1 MLSVLKICNC
11 KFLGEEFCVS
21 SVMNLAYETIFATF
35 TGKGKLEHGTSD
47 KQLDF
52 LSTLIRGEEGE
63 VPLIINTLIKK
74 LFKMHHLCCCD
85 TMIASK
91 EHVDTGVI

>member
-21 SVMNLAYETIFATF
+21 SVMNLAHETIFATF
-35 TGKGKLEHGTSD
+35 TGKANLNMGHLINNFI
-47 KQLDF
+47 F

-63 VPLIINTLIKK
+63 VPLIINTFIKK
-74 LFKMHHLCCCD
+74 
-85 TMIASK
+85 T
-91 EHVDTGVI
+91 V

>member
-1 MLSVLKICNC
+1 MPSVLKICNC

-47 KQLDF
+47 KQLHF
-52 LSTLIRGEEGE
+52 LSTLIRGGEEGKL
-63 VPLIINTLIKK
+63 PLIINYFYKK
-74 LFKMHHLCCCD
+74 NCLKCIIYVVV
-85 TMIASK
+85 TR
-91 EHVDTGVI
+91 

>member
-35 TGKGKLEHGTSD
+35 TGRGKLEHGTSD
-47 KQLDF
+47 KQLHFSFNLDQGW
-52 LSTLIRGEEGE
+52 RGQ
-63 VPLIINTLIKK
+63 VATYNK
-74 LFKMHHLCCCD
+74 LLL
-85 TMIASK
+85 
-91 EHVDTGVI
+91 